1 MSSQTPNPSQPP
13 TASRPRS
20 SSPEAL
26 DEIIETTRTHGWW
39 ALWAISTAVIV
50 ALIWSFVATIPM
62 QVKATGV
69 IPSIY
74 YSTAIT
80 APAEGKLSLN
90 LDIDRN
96 VTKGDPLASVQPF
109 DGSPAMTI
117 VAPEDG
123 QVAGIYVGQ
132 GDTVEL
138 GTKIAQLVSPPN
150 LAKGVQVVTFL
161 PASSALKFFEGKKAQ
176 VTVTNVAT
184 SESTVVEATIILIA
198 TTPSSLGAMET
209 IGGNA
214 TMSQQWLDQS
224 DGSPYLIAMNIENW
238 PTDKK
243 SLTPAAG
250 QIVQITNTYGSI
262 HPITM
267 LFGGS

>member
-1 MSSQTPNPSQPP
+1 MSSQTSTSVPTPATPRPS
-13 TASRPRS
+13 S

-26 DEIIETTRTHGWW
+26 DEIIKTTKAHGWW
-39 ALWAISTAVIV
+39 ALWAISLAVV
-50 ALIWSFVATIPM
+50 AALIWSFVATLPM

-96 VTKGDPLASVQPF
+96 VTKGDALASVEPF

-138 GTKIAQLVSPPN
+138 GTKIAQLVSPPD
-150 LAKGVQVVTFL
+150 LSKGINVVTFL
-161 PASSALKFFEGKKAQ
+161 PASTALKFFEGQTAQ
-176 VTVTNVAT
+176 ITVTNVAT
-184 SESTVVEATIILIA
+184 SASTVVDAAIVYIA
-198 TTPSSLGAMET
+198 TTPSALTDMET
-209 IGGNA
+209 ISGSV
-214 TMSQQWLDQS
+214 TMSQNWLEQS
-224 DGSPYLIAMNIENW
+224 DGAPYLVTLNIKKW
-238 PTDKK
+238 PSDEK
-243 SLTPAAG
+243 SLTPQAG